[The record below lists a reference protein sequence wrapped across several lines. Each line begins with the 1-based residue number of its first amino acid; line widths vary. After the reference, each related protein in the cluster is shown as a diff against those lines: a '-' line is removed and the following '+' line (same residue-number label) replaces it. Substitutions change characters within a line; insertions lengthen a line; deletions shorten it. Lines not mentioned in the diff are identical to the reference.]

1 MKVVFVS
8 NYINHHQI
16 PFSEAMCKYLQEE
29 QGEYYFI
36 QTEPMEA
43 ERLDM
48 GWNVDADALSYV
60 LKYYECREKCE
71 QLLLDA
77 QIVIFGGTMQRE
89 LIVPRLE
96 LRSREK
102 VTFFNTERL
111 YKEGQW
117 KFISPKG
124 LIAKYKEYLKY
135 HKDNVHLM
143 CAGAYVASDF
153 SLIHAFPGK
162 KYKWGYFPRFEEM
175 DIEALV
181 AEKEAKVETTSR
193 VEFLWTGRFIDWK
206 HPDYAIRLMKD
217 LHEATLKDS
226 SLKKVHLTMVG
237 GGDMQ
242 LQLEKLVSEYHLEE
256 IVTLKGFMKPD
267 EVREYMKNSNVYLM
281 TSDYKEG
288 WGAVVN
294 EAMNSGCMVVCG
306 HGAGATGYLVEDKIN
321 GVIYDSG
328 NYDTL
333 LENVKSTYN
342 NSKLRKEMALRA
354 YATIRMRWNADNA
367 AKNFLKVSKALL
379 EGHKA
384 DIPSDEPMALSDTIP
399 QSKMY
404 RHLKRAVPQKLSARK
419 RVYVCHTF
427 YHVYVSMLKECRLRR
442 NAGLEYRKADL
453 ILSTM
458 SIDFGNI
465 KERIEKNGFFENV
478 FWFHEKRYTE
488 IPHLLKYKKDRGL
501 ILNIL
506 QRIRYE
512 RLLSKEQ
519 EKYVPVDFKAY
530 QEIYV
535 FCDIDPIGY
544 YLNFHKI
551 RYHAMEDGLDC
562 LVLFDD
568 ARYDNRGAFNFKVKL
583 AEKNIIF
590 IQNGYAK
597 YCIDMEVNDL
607 SKLKYTMPK
616 YVECPHKLLVEEL
629 NDEDKDDIVSCFLE
643 NADDIRNMFADKAVS
658 DKAKI
663 LVLTEEI
670 LEPEV
675 RETMVGDVIRQYGD
689 GKMVFIKP
697 HPRDQM
703 DYKNIFPD
711 CTVFDRK
718 FPMEMFNYIKGLHF
732 NQVYS
737 FLTVLSA
744 IEFADECI
752 NLGNDFVD
760 IYAKDGRFRYNEK
773 I

>member
-16 PFSEAMCKYLQEE
+16 PFSDAMHKYLSMES
-29 QGEYYFI
+29 GEYYFI

-43 ERLDM
+43 ERVDM
-48 GWNVDADALSYV
+48 GWDAEADGLPYV
-60 LKYYECREKCE
+60 LKLYECREKCE

-77 QIVIFGGTMQRE
+77 EVVIFGGTRYRE
-89 LIVPRLE
+89 LIIPRLK
-96 LRSREK
+96 LRDKNK

-111 YKEGQW
+111 YKDGQW
-117 KFISPKG
+117 KFVSPKG
-124 LIAKYKEYLKY
+124 LIAKYKEYIRY

-153 SLIHAFPGK
+153 SLIGAFKGK
-162 KYKWGYFPRFEEM
+162 RYKWGYFPQFEEL
-175 DIEALV
+175 DVETLV
-181 AEKEAKVETTSR
+181 AAKEAR
-193 VEFLWTGRFIDWK
+193 VQSTGVVKFLWTGRLIDWK
-206 HPDYAIRLMKD
+206 HPDYAIRLIKD
-217 LHEATLKDS
+217 LHELSLKDPS
-226 SLKKVHLTMVG
+226 YPKVHLTMIG

-242 LQLEKLVSEYHLEE
+242 VQIEKLVTEYGLCD
-256 IVTLKGFMKPD
+256 VVSLKGFVKPT
-267 EVREYMKNSNVYLM
+267 EVREYMKAANIYLM

-294 EAMNSGCMVVCG
+294 EAMNSGCVVVCG

-321 GVIYDSG
+321 GVIYNSKE
-328 NYDTL
+328 YETL
-333 LENVKSTYN
+333 LENVKSIYN
-342 NSKLRKEMALRA
+342 NACLRKELSVRA
-354 YATIRMRWNADNA
+354 YDTICKNWNADKA
-367 AKNFLKVSKALL
+367 AMNFVKVAKALA
-379 EGHKA
+379 EGRKA
-384 DIPSDEPMALSDTIP
+384 DIASDEPMALSDTVA

-404 RHLKRAVPQKLSARK
+404 SHLKCAVPEKISARR

-442 NAGLEYRKADL
+442 EAGLSYKKADL

-465 KERIEKNGFFENV
+465 KERIEKNDFFENV

-501 ILNIL
+501 LLNIL

-519 EKYVPVDFKAY
+519 EKYVPVDFKTY
-530 QEIYV
+530 HEIYV

-616 YVECPHKLLVEEL
+616 YVECPHELLVNEL
-629 NDEDKDDIVSCFLE
+629 NGKDKNDIVNCFLE
-643 NADDIRNMFADKAVS
+643 NAEAVRKIFKDAAVS
-658 DKAKI
+658 GKEKI

-675 RETMVGDVIRQYGD
+675 RKTMVGDVIKKYGE
-689 GKMVFIKP
+689 GKLVFIKP

-703 DYKNIFPD
+703 DYASLFPE

-718 FPMEMFNYIKGLHF
+718 FPMEMFNYIEGLRF
-732 NQVYS
+732 NKVYS

-744 IEFADECI
+744 IKFADECI